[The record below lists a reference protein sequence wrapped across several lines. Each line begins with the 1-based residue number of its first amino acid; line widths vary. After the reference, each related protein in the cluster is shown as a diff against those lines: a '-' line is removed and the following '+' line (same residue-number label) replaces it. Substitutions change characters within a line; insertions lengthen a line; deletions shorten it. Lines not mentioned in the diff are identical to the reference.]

1 MEGTKMREVEF
12 RGKPIE
18 DYGGDAKWFYGSAVV
33 NYEDKL
39 AYIEAPGYGCVPV
52 ECETVGQYIG
62 QKDKYGK
69 KIYEG
74 DLFYWRNTLRQVV
87 YRGDKAAFMAKR
99 VQGKSNNDFYFYMWN
114 LQDLLDR
121 VEVIGNTYEN
131 PEFLRN

>member
-12 RGKPIE
+12 RGKPIK
-18 DYGGDAKWFYGSAVV
+18 DYGDAKWFYGSVV
-33 NYEDKL
+33 INYEDEL
-39 AYIEAPGYGCVPV
+39 AYIEAPGYGCVPI
-52 ECETVGQYIG
+52 EWETVGQYIG
-62 QKDKYGK
+62 LKDKYGK

-74 DLFYWRNTLRQVV
+74 DLFYWRDTLRQVV
-87 YRGDKAAFMAKR
+87 YREDKAAFMAKR

-114 LQDLLDR
+114 LQDLLER